1 MSQQGDLS
9 FLRSGVFRRGPA
21 LLARAASNRWARSI
35 RIPPPALGTLS
46 RELDLWADQGLQ
58 ARFWW
63 RDDDAEDASPALA
76 RLLLLRAKFGLPLAV
91 AVIPAAATLAL
102 AGQLAGEV
110 ETVVLQHGWDH
121 HNHASPGQPKAE
133 LAPLRD
139 KAEVE
144 RQLGEGQAHLKYLFG
159 DVALPVLVPPFNAL
173 APGLVGAVKANGFR
187 YVSLLGDFQGLGMAN
202 RNVHVDLIDWPA
214 GRAEAPDR
222 IARQAVAALR
232 LRRFGLVERSAPIGI
247 MTHHLRQDEEAWLST
262 EALLDC
268 LAHHRA
274 ATFPSINAVFLS

>member
-1 MSQQGDLS
+1 MNQHGDLS
-9 FLRSGVFRRGPA
+9 FLRAGVFRRGPA
-21 LLARAASNRWARSI
+21 LLARAASNRWAKAI
-35 RIPPPALGTLS
+35 RITSPALHALQ

-76 RLLLLRAKFGLPLAV
+76 RLLLLRRKLGLPLAV
-91 AVIPAAATLAL
+91 AVIPAAATLPL
-102 AGQLAGEV
+102 AGQLSGES

-121 HNHASPGQPKAE
+121 HNHAPSGQPKAE
-133 LAPLRD
+133 LAPQRD

-144 RQLGEGQAHLKYLFG
+144 RQLGDGRARLSYLFG
-159 DVALPVLVPPFNAL
+159 DLALPVLVPPFNAL
-173 APGLVGAVKANGFR
+173 APGLVGAVKASGFR
-187 YVSLLGDFQGLGMAN
+187 YVSLFGDFQGLGVAD

-232 LRRFGLVERSAPIGI
+232 LRRFGLVERSAPVGI
-247 MTHHLRQDEEAWLST
+247 MTHHLRQDEEAWLSS
-262 EALLDC
+262 EALLEC

-274 ATFPSINAVFLS
+274 ALFPDLGSVFAS